1 MPYHRP
7 AIPPVW
13 GDCRKHDPHRMAP
26 NPGASSISLVF
37 IQN

>member
-7 AIPPVW
+7 AIPPAL
-13 GDCRKHDPHRMAP
+13 GDCRKYNPNRMVP
-26 NPGASSISLVF
+26 DPGASSISLVF